1 MTDENF
7 LNTIASNKFE
17 RRYKYTTIDNL
28 GFVYIWK
35 HKPRYSK
42 KDYMWKSGRKE
53 YIQYDYNEC
62 ICIGA
67 LRDWYNVNCEN
78 YICKLD

>member
-1 MTDENF
+1 MTGEEF

-17 RRYKYTTIDNL
+17 RHYKYTTIDHL
-28 GFVYIWK
+28 GFAYIWK

-42 KDYMWKSGRKE
+42 KDYTWKPGRKE
-53 YIQYDYNEC
+53 YIQYDEC
-62 ICIGA
+62 VCIGVI
-67 LRDWYNVNCEN
+67 RDWYNVNCED